1 MSRIHEALQ
10 KAQDGATAASAP
22 TPPAEQTSDPG
33 HETFPIERA
42 EHRLVATAPPPA
54 APRTAGPTA
63 PASPQPTAS
72 VAPAATMTT
81 TVEQPLTFERVDARY
96 AGKIVVDEDISAE
109 SREQYRRLAASLH
122 HAQAAAGIKVVMLSS
137 AVMGEGKTLTSS
149 NLALTLSESYHKQVL
164 LIDADLRR
172 PTLHSLFRIRTGAG
186 LSEGLM
192 HPTSGHKIPIHQ
204 ISNRLAI
211 LSAGRPTSNPIAGL
225 TSLRMRQLLDEA
237 RGSFDWVIV
246 DTPPVALLPDANLLS
261 AMVDGAVLVVR
272 AESTP
277 WDLVQRAAAAIGQ
290 ERLLG
295 VVLNGATAEAAAGYY
310 GYDYYSVPQTTPS
323 T

>member
-1 MSRIHEALQ
+1 MSRIHEAMQ
-10 KAQDGATAASAP
+10 RAHGGAQERAGLERPAATA
-22 TPPAEQTSDPG
+22 PG
-33 HETFPIERA
+33 GEHETFPGESVERRRIE
-42 EHRLVATAPPPA
+42 ATPPP
-54 APRTAGPTA
+54 PPSPPVP
-63 PASPQPTAS
+63 PAMAETSSMA
-72 VAPAATMTT
+72 TT
-81 TVEQPLTFERVDARY
+81 TGEPLTFKRVDARY

-137 AVMGEGKTLTSS
+137 ALMGEGKTLTSS

-172 PTLHSLFRIRTGAG
+172 PTLHSLFRIRAGAG

-192 HPTSGHKIPIHQ
+192 HPTSEHRIPVHQ
-204 ISNRLAI
+204 VSSRLAI
-211 LSAGRPTSNPIAGL
+211 LTAGRPTSNPIAGL
-225 TSLRMRQLLDEA
+225 TSLRMRQLLEEA
-237 RGSFDWVIV
+237 RGTFDWVIV

-277 WDLVQRAAAAIGQ
+277 WDLVQRAAGAIGH

-295 VVLNGATAEAAAGYY
+295 VVLNGATAEAGAGYY
-310 GYDYYSVPQTTPS
+310 GYDYYSVPQPTTTPS